1 MSPLLACSMF
11 YGEPKLTSRKD
22 SGPGIES
29 NVCDLCLFDS
39 PEFLDSGIFLIL
51 GVSEFPPTK
60 VIALILLPESAS
72 VDLLRLPSFYY
83 MKKRLLSSLK
93 MIRLVEIKFSKS

>member
-1 MSPLLACSMF
+1 MLS
-11 YGEPKLTSRKD
+11 GEPKLTSRKD
-22 SGPGIES
+22 FGPGIES

-51 GVSEFPPTK
+51 GGLRIPTTQ

-72 VDLLRLPSFYY
+72 VDLL
-83 MKKRLLSSLK
+83 
-93 MIRLVEIKFSKS
+93 

>member
-1 MSPLLACSMF
+1 MSPLLACSMLD
-11 YGEPKLTSRKD
+11 GEPKLTSRKD

-29 NVCDLCLFDS
+29 NVCDLCLFDY

-51 GVSEFPPTK
+51 GGRGLRIPTTK

-72 VDLLRLPSFYY
+72 VDLL
-83 MKKRLLSSLK
+83 
-93 MIRLVEIKFSKS
+93 

>member
-1 MSPLLACSMF
+1 MSPLLACSMLD
-11 YGEPKLTSRKD
+11 GEPKLTSRKD

-29 NVCDLCLFDS
+29 NVCDLCLFDY

-51 GVSEFPPTK
+51 GGGRGLRIPTTK

-72 VDLLRLPSFYY
+72 VDLL
-83 MKKRLLSSLK
+83 
-93 MIRLVEIKFSKS
+93 